1 MGFKEGF
8 FWGGATAANQYEGGY
23 LSGGKGLAIQDV
35 ITGGDG
41 RNNIPRRMA
50 LKLADGSTK
59 FIDRRGTEVPDG
71 AVPYVDENTYY
82 PSHVATDFYHHYKED
97 IALFAEMG
105 FKSFRLSINWT
116 RIFPNGD
123 EKEPNEKGLQFYDD
137 IFDEMLKYGIE
148 PQVTIVHFDLPL
160 HLATEYDGW
169 YNRKTIDFYMNYVE
183 TIFNRYKNKVK
194 YWLTFN
200 EINFCK
206 DYTNLG
212 ITEALSRPDKVA
224 QAVHHLLVA
233 AAKTVIRGHEI
244 NPDLQ
249 VGCMIGMNG
258 VYPASPKPE
267 DMMNALGAMHQKYW
281 YVEVHAR
288 GHYPRHI
295 LKKFERK
302 GYDFITE
309 EDKKILAEGKVDYI
323 GFSYYMSFAT
333 QYQGRNEKTFD
344 YVPEDFVRNT
354 YLKASDWGW
363 QIDPLGL
370 RWCLNWFNDRFE
382 LPMMIVEN
390 GFGAYDKKEADGTVD
405 DQYRIDYLKE
415 HIQAMRD
422 AVDYDG
428 VDLLGYTMWS
438 PIDIVSAS
446 TGEYDKRY
454 GFIYVDYNNKHEGD
468 FSRSKKKSFDW
479 YKHVIETNG
488 QEL

>member
-1 MGFKEGF
+1 MKKLRKDFL
-8 FWGGATAANQYEGGY
+8 WGGAIAANQAEGAY
-23 LSGGKGLAIQDV
+23 LEDGKGVNVTDV
-35 ITGGDG
+35 SRGLMYEADDHVIEG
-41 RNNIPRRMA
+41 R
-50 LKLADGSTK
+50 
-59 FIDRRGTEVPDG
+59 
-71 AVPYVDENTYY
+71 YY
-82 PSHVATDFYHHYKED
+82 PSHEAIDFYHTYKD
-97 IALFAEMG
+97 DLKLMSGMG
-105 FKSFRLSINWT
+105 FNCFRTSISWA

-123 EKEPNEKGLQFYDD
+123 ESEPNEAGLKFYDD
-137 IFDEMLKYGIE
+137 LFNEMLELGME
-148 PQVTIVHFDLPL
+148 PVVTISHYETPL
-160 HLATEYDGW
+160 HLYDEYGGW
-169 YNRKTIDFYMNYVE
+169 ENRKLIDFFVRYCEV
-183 TIFNRYKNKVK
+183 IFARYKDQVK
-194 YWLTFN
+194 YWMTFN
-200 EINFCK
+200 EINNQA
-206 DYTNLG
+206 DVNQHNLIQEG
-212 ITEALSRPDKVA
+212 AVLLKEGDDAEYLMYLSA
-224 QAVHHLLVA
+224 HYELVA
-233 AAKTVIRGHEI
+233 SALAVKAAHEI

-249 VGCMIGMNG
+249 VGCMIGMNA
-258 VYPASPKPE
+258 VYPASPNPE
-267 DMMNALGAMHQKYW
+267 DVMNALGAMHQKYW

-288 GHYPRHI
+288 GHYPAHI

-309 EDKKILAEGKVDYI
+309 EDKDILAQGKVDYI

-370 RWCLNWFNDRFE
+370 RWSLNWFYDRFE

-405 DQYRIDYLKE
+405 DQYRIDYLRS
-415 HIQAMRD
+415 HIEAMKD

-454 GFIYVDYNNKHEGD
+454 GFIYVNYNNNHEGD

-479 YKHVIETNG
+479 YKKVIASNG
-488 QEL
+488 EDLSD

>member
-1 MGFKEGF
+1 MRWRTDIILARDYDFGERGDVDMFPEHF
-8 FWGGATAANQYEGGY
+8 LWGGAVSANQCEGAFDEE
-23 LSGGKGLAIQDV
+23 GKGISIQDV
-35 ITGGDG
+35 LPKGLKGGMTEEPVKE
-41 RNNIPRRMA
+41 N
-50 LKLADGSTK
+50 LKLKG
-59 FIDRRGTEVPDG
+59 I
-71 AVPYVDENTYY
+71 
-82 PSHVATDFYHHYKED
+82 DFYHRYKED
-97 IALFAEMG
+97 LKMMAEMG
-105 FKSFRLSINWT
+105 FKVFRTSIAWS
-116 RIFPNGD
+116 RIFPRGD
-123 EKEPNEKGLQFYDD
+123 EEKPNEAGLKFYDQV
-137 IFDEMLKYGIE
+137 FDELLKYGIE
-148 PQVTIVHFDLPL
+148 PVITLSHFELPWA
-160 HLATEYDGW
+160 LAKEYGGFR
-169 YNRKTIDFYMNYVE
+169 NRQAIDMFVKFAKVCFE
-183 TIFNRYKNKVK
+183 RYQHKVK
-194 YWLTFN
+194 YWMTFN
-200 EINFCK
+200 EINNQMNFINDIYGWTNSGAHFG
-206 DYTNLG
+206 DYDSPE
-212 ITEALSRPDKVA
+212 EAMYICG
-224 QAVHHLLVA
+224 HHTLVA
-233 AAKTVIRGHEI
+233 SAKAVKAAHEI

-267 DMMNALGAMHQKYW
+267 DVMNALGAMHQKYW

-333 QYQGRNEKTFD
+333 KYQGRNEKTFD

-415 HIQAMRD
+415 HIQAMKD
-422 AVDYDG
+422 AVEYDG

-454 GFIYVDYNNKHEGD
+454 GFIYVDMDDDGNGD
-468 FSRSKKKSFDW
+468 LHRARKDSFYWYQKVCKS
-479 YKHVIETNG
+479 NG
-488 QEL
+488 EEL

>member
-1 MGFKEGF
+1 MKISDQFL
-8 FWGGATAANQYEGGY
+8 WGGATAANQYEGGY
-23 LSGGKGLAIQDV
+23 LADGKGLSIADV
-35 ITGGDG
+35 EMGG
-41 RNNIPRRMA
+41 NIDHPREIHE
-50 LKLADGSTK
+50 S
-59 FIDRRGTEVPDG
+59 VHPH
-71 AVPYVDENTYY
+71 TYY
-82 PSHVATDFYHHYKED
+82 PSHEGTGFYDHYKED

-105 FKSFRLSINWT
+105 FRCFRMSINWT
-116 RIFPNGD
+116 RIFPLGD
-123 EKEPNEKGLQFYDD
+123 EEKPNEAGLKFYDQV
-137 IFDEMLKYGIE
+137 FDELLKYHIE
-148 PQVTIVHFDLPL
+148 PVVTISHYETPL
-160 HLATEYDGW
+160 HLVQKYGSW
-169 YNRKTIDFYMNYVE
+169 RNRKMIDFFMNYCQ
-183 TIFNRYKNKVK
+183 TIFKRYKDKVK
-194 YWLTFN
+194 YWMTFN
-200 EINFCK
+200 EINNQA
-206 DYTNLG
+206 DVTQHNLIQEG
-212 ITEALSRPDKVA
+212 AVLLQEGDDAEYLMYLSA
-224 QAVHHLLVA
+224 HHELVA
-233 AAKTVIRGHEI
+233 SALAVKAAHEI

-267 DMMNALGAMHQKYW
+267 DVMNALGAMHQKYW

-333 QYQGRNEKTFD
+333 KYQGRNEKTFD

-415 HIQAMRD
+415 HIQAMKD
-422 AVDYDG
+422 AVEYDG

-454 GFIYVDYNNKHEGD
+454 GFIYVNYNNNHEGD

-488 QEL
+488 EEL

>member
-1 MGFKEGF
+1 MALQKDFL
-8 FWGGATAANQYEGGY
+8 WGGALAAHQFEGGVLNTSKGY
-23 LSGGKGLAIQDV
+23 SVADVMTAGAHGVPREITDGVVEGK
-35 ITGGDG
+35 
-41 RNNIPRRMA
+41 
-50 LKLADGSTK
+50 
-59 FIDRRGTEVPDG
+59 
-71 AVPYVDENTYY
+71 YY
-82 PSHVATDFYHHYKED
+82 PNHIGIDFYGHYKED
-97 IALFAEMG
+97 IAMFADMG
-105 FKSFRLSINWT
+105 FKCFRTSIAWT
-116 RIFPNGD
+116 RIFPLGD
-123 EKEPNEKGLQFYDD
+123 EEEPNEEGLQFYDD
-137 IFDEMLKYGIE
+137 VFDELLKYGIE
-148 PQVTIVHFDLPL
+148 PVITLSHFEMPY
-160 HLATEYDGW
+160 HLAKEYGGFM
-169 YNRKTIDFYMNYVE
+169 NRKTIDFFVKFAE
-183 TIFNRYKNKVK
+183 VCFKRYKNKVK
-194 YWLTFN
+194 YWMTFN
-200 EINFCK
+200 EINNQA
-206 DYTNLG
+206 DVTQHNLIQEG
-212 ITEALSRPDKVA
+212 AVLLKEGDDAEYLMYLSA
-224 QAVHHLLVA
+224 HHELVA
-233 AAKTVIRGHEI
+233 SALAVKAAHEI

-405 DQYRIDYLKE
+405 DQYRIDYF
-415 HIQAMRD
+415 D
-422 AVDYDG
+422 AHFREMYNAIYEDG
-428 VDLLGYTMWS
+428 VDLMGYTSWGC
-438 PIDIVSAS
+438 IDLVSES
-446 TGEYDKRY
+446 TKQMSKRY
-454 GFIYVDYNNKHEGD
+454 GFIYVDADDLGNGTYK
-468 FSRSKKKSFDW
+468 RYKKKSFDW

-488 QEL
+488 SCLFED